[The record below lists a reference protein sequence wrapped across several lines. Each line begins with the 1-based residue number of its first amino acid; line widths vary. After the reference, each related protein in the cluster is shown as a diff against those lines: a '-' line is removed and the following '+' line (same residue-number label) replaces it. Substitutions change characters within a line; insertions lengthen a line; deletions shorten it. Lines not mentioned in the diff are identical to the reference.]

1 MNRRMVLRGSG
12 VAFTAT
18 LAGCSSNETDA
29 GAGGTDGKPET
40 VVDETIAIP
49 SNYSVDAE
57 PKDVLRF
64 EVTARAGNATVRVVT
79 ADDTVESIHRETV
92 ETDASFTVAIEDP
105 GAYEIRA
112 VPRGETQLRAEIVR
126 SA

>member
-1 MNRRMVLRGSG
+1 MNRRTVLRGSG

-29 GAGGTDGKPET
+29 DAGGTDGGPET
-40 VVDETIAIP
+40 VVDETIASP

-79 ADDTVESIHRETV
+79 VDDTVESIYHETI
-92 ETDASFTVAIEDP
+92 ETDASFTVAIEEP
-105 GAYEIRA
+105 GTYEIRA
-112 VPRGETQLRAEIVR
+112 IPRGETEIRAEIVR
-126 SA
+126 PA